1 MNKTI
6 QINPDLFKIGSTRKR
21 STEPKNLSVRIP
33 KEANKTLSKRNA
45 LIKFIRRHQDS
56 NIKNNT
62 NQVNNEPEEIFDTD
76 NDFEKSLQYL
86 MDISDSPTES
96 NKTMKNHRPHEN
108 VNMNFPEQ
116 PTQPHYGCL
125 KNGSLPTYRQFYN
138 KQTMK
143 NHTGMGN
150 AHNNSNNSN
159 NNNNFINNS
168 SNSINNLH
176 NNSNNNSNN
185 NNNNNNN
192 SNNNNSN
199 NNNNSI
205 DDYENIYNNSDEDK
219 TFDNLESISLG
230 SSYLNDE
237 NELKQINGG
246 DEIDT
251 NIQRKTLKRTYKI
264 GKSDSNR
271 KISVLV
277 SNKTLRNQASNKSI
291 TLKKTPMIDVRK
303 FLVKR
308 GLVKVGTIAP
318 PDVLRKMYES
328 ASMVCGDV
336 TNHNPETLMYNF
348 LNPEKK

>member
-6 QINPDLFKIGSTRKR
+6 QINPDLFKVGSTRKR

-33 KEANKTLSKRNA
+33 KETNKTLSKRNA

-56 NIKNNT
+56 NVKNN
-62 NQVNNEPEEIFDTD
+62 NIQINNDADEIFDTD

-86 MDISDSPTES
+86 MDISDSPPET
-96 NKTMKNHRPHEN
+96 NKTMKNHRPHEH

-125 KNGSLPTYRQFYN
+125 KNGNLPTYRQFYN

-143 NHTGMGN
+143 NHTCMGN
-150 AHNNSNNSN
+150 THNYN
-159 NNNNFINNS
+159 NNNNY
-168 SNSINNLH
+168 
-176 NNSNNNSNN
+176 NSNCNSTNYGTNNGGTINDNSNG
-185 NNNNNNN
+185 
-192 SNNNNSN
+192 S
-199 NNNNSI
+199 
-205 DDYENIYNNSDEDK
+205 DDDNIFSNSDENYSPNDIK
-219 TFDNLESISLG
+219 SNTLVNSTVI
-230 SSYLNDE
+230 DE
-237 NELKQINGG
+237 NETFLEQVNCG

-291 TLKKTPMIDVRK
+291 TLKKTPINDVRK

-308 GLVKVGTIAP
+308 GLVKIGTTAP

-348 LNPEKK
+348 LNPEKKSW

>member
-6 QINPDLFKIGSTRKR
+6 QINPDLFKVGSTRKR

-45 LIKFIRRHQDS
+45 LIKFIRRHQDT
-56 NIKNNT
+56 NVKNN
-62 NQVNNEPEEIFDTD
+62 NQVNNEPDEIFDSD

-86 MDISDSPTES
+86 MDISDSPPDT
-96 NKTMKNHRPHEN
+96 NKTMKNHRPHEH
-108 VNMNFPEQ
+108 VNMSFPEQ
-116 PTQPHYGCL
+116 STQPQYGCL

-150 AHNNSNNSN
+150 IH
-159 NNNNFINNS
+159 
-168 SNSINNLH
+168 
-176 NNSNNNSNN
+176 SNN

-192 SNNNNSN
+192 INNNHYN
-199 NNNNSI
+199 NNNNNNNYNSNN
-205 DDYENIYNNSDEDK
+205 DDENIYSNSDED
-219 TFDNLESISLG
+219 TSYNNNESIALG
-230 SSYLNDE
+230 NSTTIDE
-237 NELKQINGG
+237 NTIHSDQMNGG
-246 DEIDT
+246 DEVDT

-291 TLKKTPMIDVRK
+291 TLKKTPMNDVRK

-308 GLVKVGTIAP
+308 GLVKVGTTAP
-318 PDVLRKMYES
+318 PDVLRKMFES

-348 LNPEKK
+348 LNPEKKSW

>member
-6 QINPDLFKIGSTRKR
+6 QINPDLFKVGGTRKR
-21 STEPKNLSVRIP
+21 STEPKNLSVRVP
-33 KEANKTLSKRNA
+33 KEANRTLSKRNA

-56 NIKNNT
+56 NVKNN
-62 NQVNNEPEEIFDTD
+62 NNPEPNEIFDTD

-86 MDISDSPTES
+86 MDISDSPPDT
-96 NKTMKNHRPHEN
+96 NKTLKNHRPHEL

-116 PTQPHYGCL
+116 STQPQYGCL

-150 AHNNSNNSN
+150 T
-159 NNNNFINNS
+159 
-168 SNSINNLH
+168 
-176 NNSNNNSNN
+176 NN
-185 NNNNNNN
+185 NNNNY
-192 SNNNNSN
+192 N
-199 NNNNSI
+199 NNNNNDI
-205 DDYENIYNNSDEDK
+205 NDNNNYNNDINDNNNYHNDED
-219 TFDNLESISLG
+219 ISLNTN
-230 SSYLNDE
+230 LNVNATHKPNESVTLGNSTLFDE
-237 NELKQINGG
+237 NEIFSEQKEN
-246 DEIDT
+246 DDKTDT

-291 TLKKTPMIDVRK
+291 TLKKAPMNDVRK

-308 GLVKVGTIAP
+308 GLVKVGTTAP

-348 LNPEKK
+348 LNTEKKSW

>member
-96 NKTMKNHRPHEN
+96 NKTMKNHRPHEL
-108 VNMNFPEQ
+108 VNMDFPEQ

-150 AHNNSNNSN
+150 TTN
-159 NNNNFINNS
+159 NNNNEPSHNDDIIEGTSPENIECDALGNS
-168 SNSINNLH
+168 SI
-176 NNSNNNSNN
+176 
-185 NNNNNNN
+185 
-192 SNNNNSN
+192 
-199 NNNNSI
+199 
-205 DDYENIYNNSDEDK
+205 
-219 TFDNLESISLG
+219 
-230 SSYLNDE
+230 DE
-237 NELKQINGG
+237 NNQIYPERIN
-246 DEIDT
+246 DDDT
-251 NIQRKTLKRTYKI
+251 NIQRKVFKRTYKI
-264 GKSDSNR
+264 GKSISNR

-291 TLKKTPMIDVRK
+291 TLKKTPINDVKK

-308 GLVKVGTIAP
+308 GLVKVGTTAP
-318 PDVLRKMYES
+318 PDVLRKMFES

-348 LNPEKK
+348 LNPEKKSW

>member
-6 QINPDLFKIGSTRKR
+6 QINPDLFKVGSTRKR
-21 STEPKNLSVRIP
+21 STEPKNLSVRVP
-33 KEANKTLSKRNA
+33 REVNKTLSKRNA

-56 NIKNNT
+56 NVKNN
-62 NQVNNEPEEIFDTD
+62 NKPEPDELFDSD

-86 MDISDSPTES
+86 MDISDSPPDT
-96 NKTMKNHRPHEN
+96 NKTMKNHRPHEL

-116 PTQPHYGCL
+116 PTQPQYGCL

-150 AHNNSNNSN
+150 INANNINDYNSN
-159 NNNNFINNS
+159 NNNIIND
-168 SNSINNLH
+168 
-176 NNSNNNSNN
+176 SNN
-185 NNNNNNN
+185 NNINNND
-192 SNNNNSN
+192 SNNNNRNDSNIYSN
-199 NNNNSI
+199 N
-205 DDYENIYNNSDEDK
+205 YNNYED
-219 TFDNLESISLG
+219 TSPDSVALG
-230 SSYLNDE
+230 NSTLFDE
-237 NELKQINGG
+237 NELFPELIDN
-246 DEIDT
+246 DDRTDT

-291 TLKKTPMIDVRK
+291 TLKKAPMNDVRK

-308 GLVKVGTIAP
+308 GLVKVGTTAP

-348 LNPEKK
+348 LNSEKKSW